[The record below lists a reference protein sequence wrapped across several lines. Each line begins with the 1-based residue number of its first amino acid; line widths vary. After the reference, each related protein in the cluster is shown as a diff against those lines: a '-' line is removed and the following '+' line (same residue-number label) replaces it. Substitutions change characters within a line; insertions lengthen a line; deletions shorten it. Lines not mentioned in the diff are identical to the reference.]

1 MKMHLKRI
9 DDAFNFE
16 ATAEDGNT
24 VLMDGSKAIGGNEKG
39 IRPMQML
46 IAAIGG
52 CSAIDIVM
60 ILKKQKQEISS
71 FEMEING
78 ERESSKEPSLWQDIH
93 IDFILK
99 GNIDAEKAQR
109 AIELSMDKY
118 CSVSKTLEAAGA
130 KITYSLKLN

>member
-1 MKMHLKRI
+1 MHLKRI
-9 DDAFNFE
+9 DDAFNFQ
-16 ATAEDGNT
+16 ATAENGNT
-24 VLMDGSKAIGGNEKG
+24 VLMDGSKEIGGNEKG
-39 IRPMQML
+39 IGPMQML

-60 ILKKQKQEISS
+60 ILKKQKQEITS

-78 ERESSKEPSLWQDIH
+78 ERELNKEPSLWQDIH

-99 GNIDAEKAQR
+99 GNIDADKAQR

-130 KITYSLKLN
+130 KITYALKLN

>member
-9 DDAFNFE
+9 DDAFNFQ
-16 ATAEDGNT
+16 ATAENGNT
-24 VLMDGSKAIGGNEKG
+24 VLMDGSKEIGGNEKG
-39 IRPMQML
+39 IGPMQML

-60 ILKKQKQEISS
+60 ILKKQKQEITS

-78 ERESSKEPSLWQDIH
+78 ERELNKEPSLWQDIH

-99 GNIDAEKAQR
+99 GNIDADKAQR

-130 KITYSLKLN
+130 KITYALKLN

>member
-1 MKMHLKRI
+1 MHLKRI

>member
-1 MKMHLKRI
+1 MKMHLKRL

-16 ATAEDGNT
+16 ATAEDGNK

-60 ILKKQKQEISS
+60 ILKKQKQEITS

-78 ERESSKEPSLWQDIH
+78 EREPNKEPSLWQDIH

-99 GNIDAEKAQR
+99 GNIDTDKAQR
-109 AIELSMDKY
+109 AIELSMEKY

-130 KITYSLKLN
+130 KITYALKLN